1 MRDALTFFFESPDLV
16 IMTVGAL
23 VGAASSLVGA
33 FLVLR
38 KSSLLS
44 DAISHSVLLGI
55 VLGYLVTG
63 DQFSPFLL
71 VGAALAGVATVFL
84 TGLLANSGRVKDDA
98 AIGLVFPLMFA
109 VGVVLI
115 NVYARDVHIDT
126 DAVLLGEIGFVWLD
140 TAPLFGFE
148 APRALLTLGVV
159 TLLNGLF
166 VVVFYKELKLS
177 TFDPALAAALGF
189 SPTFLYYGL
198 LSLTSV
204 TAVAAFDAV
213 GSVLFVAFVIVP
225 VAAAYLLT
233 DKLWRMIFFGVVI
246 SVLSSILGYYAA
258 VLFDVSIGGMMACA
272 TGLFLLLAFLLGPRY
287 GLLAQEA
294 RRRRQRFENAE
305 RMLLVHLYHH
315 EEVRPREENNLTA
328 LRTHLRWSETKVR
341 RVYERSLDKGLVR
354 REPQGPVLKLTEVG
368 RALAREVLEPWR
380 DAR

>member
-1 MRDALTFFFESPDLV
+1 MRGALTLFFESPDLI

-63 DQFSPFLL
+63 DQFSPLL
-71 VGAALAGVATVFL
+71 IVGAALAGVATVFF

-115 NVYARDVHIDT
+115 NVYARDVHIDA

-140 TAPLFGFE
+140 TVPLFGFE
-148 APRALLTLGVV
+148 VPQALLTLGVV

-166 VVVFYKELKLS
+166 VVVFYKELKLT
-177 TFDPALAAALGF
+177 TFDPGLAAALGF
-189 SPTFLYYGL
+189 SPTLLYYGL

-233 DKLWRMIFFGVVI
+233 DKLWRMIFLGIVI
-246 SVLSSILGYYAA
+246 SILSSILGYTAA
-258 VLFDVSIGGMMACA
+258 VSFDVSIGGMMACA
-272 TGLFLLLAFLLGPRY
+272 TGVFLALAFLLGPRY

-305 RMLLVHLYHH
+305 RTLLVHLYHH
-315 EEVRPREENNLTA
+315 ERAKPKEENNLSA
-328 LRTHLRWSETKVR
+328 LRTHLRWSENKVK
-341 RVYERSLDKGLVR
+341 RVYERSLDKGFIE
-354 REPQGPVLKLTEVG
+354 REPQGPVLGLTEVG
-368 RALAREVLEPWR
+368 RARAREVLEPWR
-380 DAR
+380 GVG

>member
-1 MRDALTFFFESPDLV
+1 MKDALTTFLESPNLV

-63 DQFSPFLL
+63 DQFSPFLV
-71 VGAALAGVATVFL
+71 VGAALAGVATVFF

-140 TAPLFGFE
+140 TVPLLGFE
-148 APRALLTLGVV
+148 VPQALLTLGVV
-159 TLLNGLF
+159 TLLNTLF
-166 VVVFYKELKLS
+166 VVVFYKELKLT
-177 TFDPALAAALGF
+177 TFDPGLAAALGF
-189 SPTFLYYGL
+189 SPTFLYYAL

-246 SVLSSILGYYAA
+246 SVLSSLLGYYAA

-272 TGLFLLLAFLLGPRY
+272 TGLFLALAFLLGPRY

-294 RRRRQRFENAE
+294 RRRRQRSQNAE
-305 RMLLVHLYHH
+305 RTLLVHLYHH
-315 EEVRPREENNLTA
+315 EKTKPGEENNLAA
-328 LRTHLRWSETKVR
+328 LRTHLRWSENKVK
-341 RVYERSLDKGLVR
+341 RVYERSLDKGFVE
-354 REPQGPVLKLTEVG
+354 REPQGPVLGLTEVG
-368 RALAREVLEPWR
+368 RARAREVLEPWR
-380 DAR
+380 GAR